1 MAQITVVPKP
11 STSQLPPETPPSSPA
26 LPACEQVLT
35 LKHVQQFFEL
45 VKTVQA
51 IQTLQPPGEASQP
64 VKTEEASGDKQQG
77 AARASKLEFKTVSE
91 M

>member
-1 MAQITVVPKP
+1 MAPTDIIPKIP
-11 STSQLPPETPPSSPA
+11 TSLRPPNTPPSSSA

-35 LKHVQQFFEL
+35 LKHVQQFVEL

-51 IQTLQPPGEASQP
+51 TRTLQPPGEAPDP
-64 VKTEEASGDKQQG
+64 VKTEEACGDKQEVVI
-77 AARASKLEFKTVSE
+77 RASKLEFKAVNK